1 MIQILQRNN
10 EVWTHNYQTGTKYE
24 LYRVPL
30 KRNKYKGLKFRD
42 VTMILYQKKNIFLIA
57 LEVLIANQ
65 MKVFV
70 NPSEYIFG
78 NTDHFGY
85 VIYNCQPDFDEINCI
100 DISPH
105 QAENFFIMDYLN
117 KKESVNKRELID
129 INQKLAKAL
138 EIEDKKNIQTNFE
151 NFYTTVKPTSLCDA
165 RVKNKLDKNIEGHI
179 IVCGIIKGIKN
190 LILPLRSKFQSGQK
204 RPIVILSNDNLGD
217 ENLNGDTF
225 IWSEIN
231 RFEEI
236 YLIRGSAL
244 QPADLDKARVGR
256 AKAIIILSKSYENTG
271 GKMAQNNLD
280 ADAIFMYKTIE
291 ANYKNVVIV
300 TELASVG
307 AIAFLVQ
314 GKDETVQKDD
324 YYSSKPFAAGEI
336 FVSHLLDSL
345 MC

>member
-1 MIQILQRNN
+1 M
-10 EVWTHNYQTGTKYE
+10 
-24 LYRVPL
+24 
-30 KRNKYKGLKFRD
+30 
-42 VTMILYQKKNIFLIA
+42 
-57 LEVLIANQ
+57 
-65 MKVFV
+65 
-70 NPSEYIFG
+70 
-78 NTDHFGY
+78 
-85 VIYNCQPDFDEINCI
+85 
-100 DISPH
+100 
-105 QAENFFIMDYLN
+105 
-117 KKESVNKRELID
+117 
-129 INQKLAKAL
+129 
-138 EIEDKKNIQTNFE
+138 
-151 NFYTTVKPTSLCDA
+151 
-165 RVKNKLDKNIEGHI
+165 
-179 IVCGIIKGIKN
+179 
-190 LILPLRSKFQSGQK
+190 
-204 RPIVILSNDNLGD
+204 SNDNLGD

-314 GKDETVQKDD
+314 GKEETIQKDD

>member
-1 MIQILQRNN
+1 M
-10 EVWTHNYQTGTKYE
+10 
-24 LYRVPL
+24 
-30 KRNKYKGLKFRD
+30 
-42 VTMILYQKKNIFLIA
+42 
-57 LEVLIANQ
+57 
-65 MKVFV
+65 
-70 NPSEYIFG
+70 
-78 NTDHFGY
+78 
-85 VIYNCQPDFDEINCI
+85 
-100 DISPH
+100 
-105 QAENFFIMDYLN
+105 
-117 KKESVNKRELID
+117 
-129 INQKLAKAL
+129 
-138 EIEDKKNIQTNFE
+138 
-151 NFYTTVKPTSLCDA
+151 
-165 RVKNKLDKNIEGHI
+165 
-179 IVCGIIKGIKN
+179 
-190 LILPLRSKFQSGQK
+190 
-204 RPIVILSNDNLGD
+204 SNDNLGD

-256 AKAIIILSKSYENTG
+256 AKAIIILSKSYEITG

-291 ANYKNVVIV
+291 ANYKNVIIV
-300 TELASVG
+300 TELASVS

-314 GKDETVQKDD
+314 GKEEQVQKDD

>member
-1 MIQILQRNN
+1 LAKDIFASSSNNQNLLKRQEQMIQILQRNN

-151 NFYTTVKPTSLCDA
+151 NFYTTAKPVSLCDA

-179 IVCGIIKGIKN
+179 IVCGIVKGIKN
-190 LILPLRSKFQSGQK
+190 LILPLRSKF
-204 RPIVILSNDNLGD
+204 
-217 ENLNGDTF
+217 
-225 IWSEIN
+225 
-231 RFEEI
+231 
-236 YLIRGSAL
+236 
-244 QPADLDKARVGR
+244 
-256 AKAIIILSKSYENTG
+256 
-271 GKMAQNNLD
+271 
-280 ADAIFMYKTIE
+280 
-291 ANYKNVVIV
+291 
-300 TELASVG
+300 
-307 AIAFLVQ
+307 
-314 GKDETVQKDD
+314 
-324 YYSSKPFAAGEI
+324 
-336 FVSHLLDSL
+336 
-345 MC
+345 